1 MELAQLI
8 CQCSSELS
16 GARRPHD
23 VQLAALS
30 LNRVAHRDTAVLRHA
45 SALFQSRLRRD
56 PADQEAENG
65 LGLLTRVLALL
76 N

>member
-1 MELAQLI
+1 VELAQLI
-8 CQCSSELS
+8 CQTSSELS
-16 GARRPHD
+16 GARKPQD

-30 LNRVAHRDTAVLRHA
+30 LTRAAHHDTTVLRHA
-45 SALFQSRLRRD
+45 SAIFRTRLRCD
-56 PADQEAENG
+56 PTDRAAEDG